1 MSQLGQKRRFMPA
14 QAMSAPPPVSGPS
27 MHRSTYALRA
37 IRRLAWFA
45 QVTRIPTS
53 LVSAGAGGARPERVQ
68 NLLLLRPIQGALVW
82 SGWPLLAYWKP
93 SAFAG
98 CVELAFLKLWTSPG
112 ISAYASPALKV
123 CGGFP
128 STS

>member
-45 QVTRIPTS
+45 RVTRIPTS

-68 NLLLLRPIQGALVW
+68 NPSSPQTHSGGIGLERLALVSVLETGAQ
-82 SGWPLLAYWKP
+82 SGLQNETERPH
-93 SAFAG
+93 
-98 CVELAFLKLWTSPG
+98 
-112 ISAYASPALKV
+112 IPALEWAV
-123 CGGFP
+123 RFELDWL
-128 STS
+128 